1 MAGKLHSGHKSLR
14 DFEDGKALYSGEY
27 IARPVT
33 LQTSTSAITKLQAA
47 ILIVIVL
54 VGAGVGLYGYWLSSS
69 LPPRTNLIV
78 STTTSLYETGFLDE
92 LKVKFEAKYP
102 NYNVS
107 FISQGT
113 GLAIQTAMR
122 GDADMILVHDPAR
135 ELQFLKGGYGVNRK
149 IVAYNFFVIVGPAE
163 DPAGI
168 SGKSPSEALKLIRYA
183 GLNGTTEWVSRGDD
197 SGTHSKEKSL
207 WKAIGFDT
215 KQLRTEPWY
224 LEAGSG
230 MTATLKLANEKR
242 GYTLIDIGSYL
253 MNFNNHNIDLVKLVE
268 SGKSMLNVYSVIA
281 DNPDNANMTK
291 SNFEG
296 SMLFIKYLVSG
307 EGQDLFANFG
317 VSQYGL
323 PLFKPYLKLVESQ
336 SDPQLIQWI
345 QELAF
350 FEGSECP
357 PQYRYQAGDLYSLQ
371 APVQVFLV
379 SCTSVMERKIAYW
392 TQSRKA

>member
-1 MAGKLHSGHKSLR
+1 MTLR
-14 DFEDGKALYSGEY
+14 M
-27 IARPVT
+27 
-33 LQTSTSAITKLQAA
+33 STFAMTKLQAS

-54 VGAGVGLYGYWLSSS
+54 VGAGVGLYGYWLSGS
-69 LPPRTNLIV
+69 LPPRTNLII

-183 GLNGTTEWVSRGDD
+183 GLNGTAEWVSRGDD

-215 KQLRTEPWY
+215 KQLRTESWY
-224 LEAGSG
+224 LEAGST

-242 GYTLIDIGSYL
+242 GYTLTDIGTYL
-253 MNFNNHNIDLVKLVE
+253 MNFANHNIDLAKLVE
-268 SGKSMLNVYSVIA
+268 SGKSMLNVYSAIA
-281 DNPDNANMTK
+281 DNPNNANMTK

-296 SMLFIKYLVSG
+296 SMLVIKYLVSN
-307 EGQDLFANFG
+307 EGQDLFASYG
-317 VSQYGL
+317 VSDYGL
-323 PLFKPYLKLVESQ
+323 PLFYPYLKLVESQ
-336 SDPQLIQWI
+336 SDPQLVQWI

-357 PQYRYQAGDLYSLQ
+357 PQYQYQADDLYSVQ
-371 APVQVFLV
+371 AAVPVFLAI
-379 SCTSVMERKIAYW
+379 CTSAMESKMAHW
-392 TQSRKA
+392 TRSLKA

>member
-1 MAGKLHSGHKSLR
+1 MSK
-14 DFEDGKALYSGEY
+14 
-27 IARPVT
+27 
-33 LQTSTSAITKLQAA
+33 SAITKLQAS

-54 VGAGVGLYGYWLSSS
+54 VGVGVGLYGYSLSSS
-69 LPPRTNLIV
+69 PPPRTRLIV

-92 LKVKFEAKYP
+92 LKVKFESKYP
-102 NYNVS
+102 AYNVS

-122 GDADMILVHDPAR
+122 GDADMILVHDPAK
-135 ELQFLKGGYGVNRK
+135 ESQFLQGGYGVNRK
-149 IVAYNFFVIVGPAE
+149 IVAYNFFVIVGPSE

-168 SGKSPSEALKLIRYA
+168 AGKFPSEALKLIRYA
-183 GLNGTTEWVSRGDD
+183 GLNGTTAWVSRGDD
-197 SGTHSKEKSL
+197 SGTHSKEKTL
-207 WKAIGFDT
+207 WKGIGFDA

-242 GYTLIDIGSYL
+242 GYTLTDIGTYL

-281 DNPDNANMTK
+281 DNPNNANMTK
-291 SNFEG
+291 ANFEG
-296 SMLFIKYLVSG
+296 SMHFIKYLVSS

-357 PQYRYQAGDLYSLQ
+357 PQYRYQADDLYSLQ

-392 TQSRKA
+392 TQSLKA

>member
-1 MAGKLHSGHKSLR
+1 MISQMPR
-14 DFEDGKALYSGEY
+14 
-27 IARPVT
+27 
-33 LQTSTSAITKLQAA
+33 SAITKMQVS
-47 ILIVIVL
+47 ILIVIIL
-54 VGAGVGLYGYWLSSS
+54 VGVGVGLYAYRLSSS
-69 LPPRTNLIV
+69 PPSRTNLIV

-92 LKVKFEAKYP
+92 LKVKFETKYP
-102 NYNVS
+102 TYNVS

-168 SGKSPSEALKLIRYA
+168 SGKSPSEALKLIRSA

-215 KQLRTEPWY
+215 KQLRAEPWY

-242 GYTLIDIGSYL
+242 GYTLTDIGSYL

-291 SNFEG
+291 ANFEG
-296 SMLFIKYLVSG
+296 SMLFIKYLVSS

-317 VSQYGL
+317 VSQYSL
-323 PLFKPYLKLVESQ
+323 SLFQPYLKLVESQ
-336 SDPQLIQWI
+336 SDPQLVQWI

-357 PQYRYQAGDLYSLQ
+357 PQYRYQADDLYSLQ

-392 TQSRKA
+392 TQSLKA